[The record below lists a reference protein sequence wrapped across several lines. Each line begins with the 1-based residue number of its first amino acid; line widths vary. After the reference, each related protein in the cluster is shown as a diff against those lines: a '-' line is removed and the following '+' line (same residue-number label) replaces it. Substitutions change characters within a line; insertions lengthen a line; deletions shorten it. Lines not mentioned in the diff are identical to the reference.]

1 MGSMYFDSVE
11 KLLPAE
17 FAKGYKILLF
27 YEKGRKLPDI
37 VFEYISKGWI
47 ILRMLP
53 KKMADCI
60 PLITFEIGVQHS
72 VNPKDKFILW
82 GDASLT
88 GVFKDFLLYDDSASS
103 YMGIR
108 NILRDQT
115 EVKEKFPEEPKTG
128 GKKSPGGKKEA
139 AKKPEPKN
147 CESPRKKGKRPDKA
161 TVPIAADMDTFSDM
175 TMDMLAMLEVE
186 DGAVLD
192 KPAVPPKEKTP
203 KKGSDRPVDKKRPV
217 SSESKVKPEPPKPD
231 KKQDKAEGKPKN
243 TNDKLSMEKKNTPAK
258 RRKQKDSLTA
268 ITKTQRI
275 KRKSQKSSCLPQKK
289 ERQKKQTLPAVIWK
303 EYWGSFCGRSVLKT
317 SK

>member
-1 MGSMYFDSVE
+1 MNIYIMDSMYFDSVE

-161 TVPIAADMDTFSDM
+161 TVPIAADMDTLSDM

-203 KKGSDRPVDKKRPV
+203 KKGSRP
-217 SSESKVKPEPPKPD
+217 
-231 KKQDKAEGKPKN
+231 
-243 TNDKLSMEKKNTPAK
+243 
-258 RRKQKDSLTA
+258 
-268 ITKTQRI
+268 
-275 KRKSQKSSCLPQKK
+275 SC
-289 ERQKKQTLPAVIWK
+289 
-303 EYWGSFCGRSVLKT
+303 
-317 SK
+317 

>member
-1 MGSMYFDSVE
+1 MNIYIMDSMYFDSVE

-53 KKMADCI
+53 KKMAGCI

-128 GKKSPGGKKEA
+128 GKKSPGGKKE
-139 AKKPEPKN
+139 
-147 CESPRKKGKRPDKA
+147 
-161 TVPIAADMDTFSDM
+161 
-175 TMDMLAMLEVE
+175 
-186 DGAVLD
+186 
-192 KPAVPPKEKTP
+192 
-203 KKGSDRPVDKKRPV
+203 
-217 SSESKVKPEPPKPD
+217 
-231 KKQDKAEGKPKN
+231 
-243 TNDKLSMEKKNTPAK
+243 KL
-258 RRKQKDSLTA
+258 RV
-268 ITKTQRI
+268 
-275 KRKSQKSSCLPQKK
+275 SQK
-289 ERQKKQTLPAVIWK
+289 ERKAS
-303 EYWGSFCGRSVLKT
+303 G
-317 SK
+317 

>member
-1 MGSMYFDSVE
+1 MNIYIMDSMYFDSVE

-60 PLITFEIGVQHS
+60 ALITFEIGVQHS

-128 GKKSPGGKKEA
+128 GKKAPGGKKEA

-147 CESPRKKGKRPDKA
+147 SESPRKKGKRPDKA
-161 TVPIAADMDTFSDM
+161 TAPITADMDTFSDM
-175 TMDMLAMLEVE
+175 AMDMLNMLEWKMVQC
-186 DGAVLD
+186 L
-192 KPAVPPKEKTP
+192 TNRQ
-203 KKGSDRPVDKKRPV
+203 SRQRKKRP
-217 SSESKVKPEPPKPD
+217 
-231 KKQDKAEGKPKN
+231 KKDQTVLLTKEGLSLQKA
-243 TNDKLSMEKKNTPAK
+243 
-258 RRKQKDSLTA
+258 R
-268 ITKTQRI
+268 
-275 KRKSQKSSCLPQKK
+275 
-289 ERQKKQTLPAVIWK
+289 
-303 EYWGSFCGRSVLKT
+303 
-317 SK
+317 

>member
-1 MGSMYFDSVE
+1 MDSMYFDSVE

-161 TVPIAADMDTFSDM
+161 TVPLAADMDTFSDM

-203 KKGSDRPVDKKRPV
+203 KKGSDRPVDKK
-217 SSESKVKPEPPKPD
+217 
-231 KKQDKAEGKPKN
+231 KAC
-243 TNDKLSMEKKNTPAK
+243 LF
-258 RRKQKDSLTA
+258 RKQGEA
-268 ITKTQRI
+268 GATKA
-275 KRKSQKSSCLPQKK
+275 
-289 ERQKKQTLPAVIWK
+289 RQKT
-303 EYWGSFCGRSVLKT
+303 G
-317 SK
+317 